1 MKAILKKELY
11 QIIIAFIPII
21 YLGIIYNS
29 LPPNVPVHLN
39 IQGEIDRFGNKSELV
54 FIALM
59 PLLIYVIF
67 SIVPKNKIKAMG
79 KKYQKLKTLLI
90 LLISLLAVYI
100 LYSIKNQTFSNP
112 NFIILSIGIFYTIFG
127 NYSKTIKSNY
137 FIGIRTPWTLKNET
151 VWKNTHILAGK
162 LWFVGGI
169 IIIISSLVVSK
180 TYNTYLF
187 LVITAVIGLIPVV
200 YSYIQFKKLNKVSE
214 S

>member
-1 MKAILKKELY
+1 MRSILRKELY
-11 QIIIAFIPII
+11 QIIIALIPVI

-29 LPPNVPVHLN
+29 LPTKVPIHLN
-39 IQGEIDRFGNKSELV
+39 IQGEIDRFGNKSELIL
-54 FIALM
+54 IALM

-67 SIVPKNKIKAMG
+67 SVVPKKKIKAMG

-100 LYSIKNQTFSNP
+100 LYLIKNQTFSNP
-112 NFIILSIGIFYTIFG
+112 NFIILSIGILYTIFG

-187 LVITAVIGLIPVV
+187 LVITAVIALIPVV
-200 YSYIQFKKLNKVSE
+200 YSY
-214 S
+214 